1 MIARAIWLFVLLIA
15 VPDIWIYRRYIH
27 HKGRPLWVKVLW
39 VLQTILLLAFTV
51 YLLTVRDF
59 SPRPQTP
66 LNVYLFIL
74 GLWTVPK
81 AIYAFSDSVG
91 RLIRKRFAS
100 RFNWGAVIGAIIAL
114 AAIDVTIEGSTRG
127 YRQLEVNRVD
137 YYSDQLPAS
146 FDGYRI
152 AVFSDIHLGSYNDA
166 DSTILNTALDSL
178 RLLRPD
184 AVFFLGDIQNTQPA
198 EIRDHLWALGRV
210 KAADGVFSIM
220 GNHDY
225 SKYCGGTPEEKAANE
240 RETKAL
246 QRQLGWRLLLNE
258 HTILRHG
265 TDSVFIA
272 GVEGNEE
279 KGCKEGHVDVPKAVE
294 GIPDSVFT
302 IMLAHNPR
310 YWRCAVLPH
319 SQAQLTLSG
328 HTHGGQVKLFGLSPT
343 EIIYKE
349 DVGMYEQ
356 EGRHLF
362 VTKGI
367 GALIPFRYGVPGE
380 VVLLTL
386 HRSN

>member
-15 VPDIWIYRRYIH
+15 VPDLWIYMRYIH
-27 HKGRPLWVKVLW
+27 HKGRPLWVKVVW
-39 VLQTILLLAFTV
+39 VLQAILMLAFTV

-66 LNVYLFIL
+66 LNVYLFLL

-81 AIYAFSDSVG
+81 AIYAFSDSIG

-100 RFNWGAVIGAIIAL
+100 RINWGAVIGAIIAL

-166 DSTILNTALDSL
+166 DSTILNTALDSIQQL
-178 RLLRPD
+178 KPD
-184 AVFFLGDIQNTQPA
+184 AIFFLGDIQNTQPA
-198 EIRDHLWALGRV
+198 EIHEHLWALGRI
-210 KAADGVFSIM
+210 KAPDGVFSVM

-225 SKYCGGTPEEKAANE
+225 SKYFGGTPEEKAANVW
-240 RETKAL
+240 ETKDL

-258 HTILRHG
+258 HVILRHG
-265 TDSVFIA
+265 SDSVFIA

-279 KGCKEGHVDVPKAVE
+279 KNCKEGHVDVPCAVE

-310 YWRCAVLPH
+310 YWRLAVLPY
-319 SQAQLTLSG
+319 SKVQLTLSG
-328 HTHGGQVKLFGLSPT
+328 HTHGGQLKLFGFSPT
-343 EIIYKE
+343 HFLYHE
-349 DVGMYEQ
+349 DMGMYEH

-362 VTKGI
+362 VTKGL

-386 HRSN
+386 HRKI

>member
-15 VPDIWIYRRYIH
+15 VPDLWIYMRYIH
-27 HKGRPLWVKVLW
+27 HKGRPLWVKVVW
-39 VLQTILLLAFTV
+39 VLQAILMLAFTV

-66 LNVYLFIL
+66 LNVYLFLL

-81 AIYAFSDSVG
+81 AIYAFSDSIG

-100 RFNWGAVIGAIIAL
+100 RINWGAVIGAIIAL

-166 DSTILNTALDSL
+166 DSTILNTALDSI
-178 RLLRPD
+178 RLLKPD
-184 AVFFLGDIQNTQPA
+184 AIFFLGDIQNTQPA
-198 EIRDHLWALGRV
+198 EIREHLWALGRI
-210 KAADGVFSIM
+210 KAPDGVFSVM

-225 SKYCGGTPEEKAANE
+225 SKYFGGTPEEKAANE
-240 RETKAL
+240 RETEDL

-258 HTILRHG
+258 HVILRHG
-265 TDSVFIA
+265 SDSVFIA

-279 KGCKEGHVDVPKAVE
+279 KNCKEGHVDVPCAVE
-294 GIPDSVFT
+294 GIPDNVFT

-310 YWRCAVLPH
+310 YWRLAVLPY
-319 SQAQLTLSG
+319 SQVQLTLSG
-328 HTHGGQVKLFGLSPT
+328 HTHGGQLKLFGFSPT
-343 EIIYKE
+343 HFLYHE
-349 DVGMYEQ
+349 DMGMYEH

-362 VTKGI
+362 VTKGL

-386 HRSN
+386 HRKI

>member
-15 VPDIWIYRRYIH
+15 VPDLWIYMRYIH
-27 HKGRPLWVKVLW
+27 HKGRPLWVKVVW
-39 VLQTILLLAFTV
+39 VLQAILMLAFTV

-66 LNVYLFIL
+66 LNVYLFLL

-81 AIYAFSDSVG
+81 AIYAFSDSIG

-100 RFNWGAVIGAIIAL
+100 RINWGAVIGAIIAL

-166 DSTILNTALDSL
+166 DSTILNTALDSIQQL
-178 RLLRPD
+178 KPD
-184 AVFFLGDIQNTQPA
+184 AIFFLGDIQNTQPA
-198 EIRDHLWALGRV
+198 EIHEHLWALGRI
-210 KAADGVFSIM
+210 KAPDGVFSVM

-225 SKYCGGTPEEKAANE
+225 SKYFGGTPKEKAANVW
-240 RETKAL
+240 ETKDL

-258 HTILRHG
+258 HVILRHG
-265 TDSVFIA
+265 SDSVFIA

-279 KGCKEGHVDVPKAVE
+279 KNCKEGHVDVPCAVE

-310 YWRCAVLPH
+310 YWRLAVLPY
-319 SQAQLTLSG
+319 SKVQLTLSG
-328 HTHGGQVKLFGLSPT
+328 HTHGGQLKLFGFSPT
-343 EIIYKE
+343 HFLYHE
-349 DVGMYEQ
+349 DMGMYEH

-362 VTKGI
+362 VTKGL

-386 HRSN
+386 HRKI